1 MADNPKLVIEEA
13 TGSRKK
19 APIALHDLTI
29 SRYAWLEKLGSPFI
43 SPGEKFTVAN
53 VVPSVWVMAASK
65 QDLKAKAAED
75 VESLKLWCLEWADEH
90 VGMEDLPG
98 LIDAVSAKI
107 MSLSKAAP
115 KSSGE
120 QDPKN

>member
-13 TGSRKK
+13 TGSSKK

-53 VVPSVWVMAASK
+53 VVPSVWVMAASR
-65 QDLKAKAAED
+65 QELKAKASED
-75 VESLKLWCLEWADEH
+75 VESLKFWCLEWADEQ

-107 MSLSKAAP
+107 TALGKAAP
-115 KSSGE
+115 KSGA